1 MCDAVHFRHLQSI
14 GNLQTSIQNT
24 LQTCILTAYTFS
36 AALPEDHASDGG
48 CEDGLAPLLVV
59 SHHFVK

>member
-24 LQTCILTAYTFS
+24 LEQTCILTAYTFL
-36 AALPEDHASDGG
+36 AALPEDHASDCG
-48 CEDGLAPLLVV
+48 CEDGLAPLLVL
-59 SHHFVK
+59 SHHF